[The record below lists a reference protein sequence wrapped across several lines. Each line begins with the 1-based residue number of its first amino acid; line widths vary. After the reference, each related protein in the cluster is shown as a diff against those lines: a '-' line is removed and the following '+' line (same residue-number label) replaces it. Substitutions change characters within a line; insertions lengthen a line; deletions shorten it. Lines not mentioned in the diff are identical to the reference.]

1 MNYKINFKSHI
12 GYIVNVKDR
21 ILTNKEIEQI
31 KLEYNITKN
40 FIINRKIPGI
50 KQKNIVI
57 LIDKDDAIYSELFNN
72 KFITDVFVEPEQ
84 FNRFVINKINIK
96 YDNIMNEIC
105 SINITQKINKNLIFW
120 TWVSDDCPK
129 DWVKQNIFNKIRR
142 I

>member
-12 GYIVNVKDR
+12 GYVVNVKDR

-31 KLEYNITKN
+31 KFEYNITKN
-40 FIINRKIPGI
+40 FIINCKIPGI

-57 LIDKDDAIYSELFNN
+57 SIDKDDAIYSGLFNN
-72 KFITDVFVEPEQ
+72 KFITDVFVEPGQ
-84 FNRFVINKINIK
+84 FNRFIINKINIK

-120 TWVSDDCPK
+120 TWVSDGCPK
-129 DWVKQNIFNKIRR
+129 DWAEQNIFNKIRR

>member
-12 GYIVNVKDR
+12 GNVVNVKDR

-31 KLEYNITKN
+31 KFEYNITKN

-96 YDNIMNEIC
+96 YDNIMNEKPLPAIVLYANNFFPSRCIC
-105 SINITQKINKNLIFW
+105 ACK
-120 TWVSDDCPK
+120 PP
-129 DWVKQNIFNKIRR
+129 
-142 I
+142 

>member
-12 GYIVNVKDR
+12 GYVVNIKDK

-31 KLEYNITKN
+31 KFKYNITKN

-57 LIDKDDAIYSELFNN
+57 LIDKDDAFYSELFNN
-72 KFITDVFVEPEQ
+72 KFIINVFVEPEQ
-84 FNRFVINKINIK
+84 FNQFVINKINIK

-105 SINITQKINKNLIFW
+105 SINITQEIDKSSIFW
-120 TWVSDDCPK
+120 AWISDNCPK
-129 DWVKQNIFNKIRR
+129 DWAKQNIFDKIRR